1 MSQSHSSPYEALK
14 AGFRRACI
22 RRLVGDEKA
31 AIAVLR
37 DEIPSLV
44 VAWAKTSELDSS
56 GKKAKLKELF
66 DDESARADELA
77 SAFDL
82 FSSRFEVR
90 VAELV
95 RSEISS
101 ISSKLDESIKHVE
114 NSLGHLIKAQRD
126 HQQKLPKSAGSLS
139 QNQVLAPKSPAN
151 NNDRE
156 TDLMANIIEEIP
168 GKVDKPEVTVESL
181 KHGTSMI
188 GDGLRFDEIEEMIDE
203 ILSSNS

>member
-1 MSQSHSSPYEALK
+1 MSQSLSSPYEALK

-37 DEIPSLV
+37 DEIPGLV
-44 VAWAKTSELDSS
+44 VAWAKTSELGSS

-66 DDESARADELA
+66 DDESGRADELA

-82 FSSRFEVR
+82 FSSRFDVR

-95 RSEISS
+95 RDEISS
-101 ISSKLDESIKHVE
+101 ISSKLDQSIKQVE
-114 NSLGHLIKAQRD
+114 SSLYQLINAQND
-126 HQQKLPKSAGSLS
+126 HQQKLPKSAESLS
-139 QNQVLAPKSPAN
+139 QNQVLDSKHNAN
-151 NNDRE
+151 NNDHQ
-156 TDLMANIIEEIP
+156 TDLMVNIIEGIP
-168 GKVDKPEVTVESL
+168 GEVDKPEVKVESL
-181 KHGTSMI
+181 KHGTSMV

>member
-37 DEIPSLV
+37 DEIPGLV

-66 DDESARADELA
+66 DDESARAEELA
-77 SAFDL
+77 SEFDL

-101 ISSKLDESIKHVE
+101 ISSKLDESIKQVE
-114 NSLGHLIKAQRD
+114 NSLGHLINAQKD
-126 HQQKLPKSAGSLS
+126 HQQKLFKSAGGLS
-139 QNQVLAPKSPAN
+139 QNQVLAPKDPAN

-181 KHGTSMI
+181 KHGTSMV